1 MKKIISATLALAIL
15 LATLL
20 TFTSCGKSEKINVG
34 VMNGPTGMGMA
45 KLINDAGK
53 DSELYGFHPYA
64 DPQVA
69 TADLANG
76 TLDMLCLPTN
86 TAANLSI
93 KEEDFITVIAINT
106 LGSLYLLTDA
116 DTKIESID
124 ELEGATIYTSVK
136 NSTTRP
142 ILEYVLESAGV
153 NATINDDTYADHDS
167 LTAAIKDNEVAIAVL
182 PEPKATAAIINNG
195 TYSIDLNIS
204 EEWDKISD
212 EPLAMGC
219 IVVRNDFLEDN
230 KSEVDAFLAEYK
242 KSIEYINDK
251 ANLESSVQMIV
262 GAGIIPKAPVAKKA
276 LGNLYGS
283 IVYIDGADMKSA
295 LKKFYTAIGNNQP
308 SDEFY
313 YEK

>member
-1 MKKIISATLALAIL
+1 MKKIISTALALVIL
-15 LATLL
+15 LATLF
-20 TFTSCGKSEKINVG
+20 TFSSCKSEKINIG

-53 DSELYGFHPYA
+53 DSELYGFHSYA

-116 DTKIESID
+116 DTDIESIND
-124 ELEGATIYTSVK
+124 LEGATIYTSVK

-142 ILEYVLESAGV
+142 ILEYVLERAGV
-153 NATINDDTYADHDS
+153 NATVNDDTYADHDS

-182 PEPKATAAIINNG
+182 PEPKATAAIINND

-204 EEWDKISD
+204 AEWDKISD
-212 EPLAMGC
+212 EPLTMGC

-230 KSEVDAFLAEYK
+230 KSEVNAFLEEYK
-242 KSIEYINDK
+242 KSIEYVNDK
-251 ANLESSVQMIV
+251 ANLESAAQMIV
-262 GAGIIPKAPVAKKA
+262 DAGIIPKLPIAKKS

>member
-1 MKKIISATLALAIL
+1 MKKIISTTLALVIL
-15 LATLL
+15 LATLF
-20 TFTSCGKSEKINVG
+20 TFSSCKSEKINIG

-53 DSELYGFHPYA
+53 DSELYGFRSYA

-116 DTKIESID
+116 DTDIESIND
-124 ELEGATIYTSVK
+124 LEGATIYTSVK

-142 ILEYVLESAGV
+142 ILEYVLERAGV
-153 NATINDDTYADHDS
+153 NATVNDDTYADHDS

-204 EEWDKISD
+204 AEWDKISD
-212 EPLAMGC
+212 EPLTMGC

-230 KSEVDAFLAEYK
+230 KSEVNAFLEEYK
-242 KSIEYINDK
+242 KSIEYVNDK
-251 ANLESSVQMIV
+251 ANLESAAQMIV
-262 GAGIIPKAPVAKKA
+262 DAGIIPKLPIAKKS